1 MLLNHKP
8 FRIKQGDFTGSYCR
22 GFSGHLNPNYYGTHH
37 NLHNTCSSI
46 QRTIFNNEECH
57 SIERISVNLL
67 PEWTSTEQNMS
78 YLVKSCI
85 MLLSDCV
92 SASFIGSGFGIL
104 CLIQRL
110 NMLQNINHLDR
121 EHAGQCR
128 ISNQLN

>member
-1 MLLNHKP
+1 MDKY
-8 FRIKQGDFTGSYCR
+8 I
-22 GFSGHLNPNYYGTHH
+22 
-37 NLHNTCSSI
+37 
-46 QRTIFNNEECH
+46 
-57 SIERISVNLL
+57 
-67 PEWTSTEQNMS
+67 TEQNMS

-92 SASFIGSGFGIL
+92 SASFIGSEFGIL

-121 EHAGQCR
+121 EHAGHCR